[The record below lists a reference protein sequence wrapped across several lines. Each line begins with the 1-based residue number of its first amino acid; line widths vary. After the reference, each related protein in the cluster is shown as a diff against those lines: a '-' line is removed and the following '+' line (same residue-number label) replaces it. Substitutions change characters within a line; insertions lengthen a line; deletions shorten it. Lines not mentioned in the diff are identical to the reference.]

1 MARVFILE
9 DEPFLR
15 AELVDFLEEQGHHAT
30 AAGSIAEF
38 RSAWPAGMFEIA
50 IVDRRL
56 PDGDGL
62 DAVSAIRAAGG
73 AVWVIVLTGRG
84 EVAERVEGL
93 GTGADHYL
101 VKPVRLEVLAATV
114 EALVRRIEGAPEPQR
129 WVLDT
134 AGYRLFPPGR
144 GPVSLTS
151 LEFALLRCL
160 VQARRH
166 PVRRKGL
173 ALAFGV
179 NPDDFD
185 RRRLDTEMSRLRRK
199 VQTESGIELPVQTVQ
214 GVGYVFAAEAVF
226 QT

>member
-1 MARVFILE
+1 MARVFVLE

-15 AELVDFLEEQGHHAT
+15 AELVDFLEERGHRAT
-30 AAGSIAEF
+30 AVGSLAEF
-38 RSAWPAGMFEIA
+38 RSAWPGGMFDIA
-50 IVDRRL
+50 IVDRVL

-62 DAVSAIRAAGG
+62 DAVAAIRAAGG
-73 AVWVIVLTGRG
+73 AVWIIMLTGRG

-114 EALVRRIEGAPEPQR
+114 EALVRRIEGTPEPRR

-134 AGYRLFPPGR
+134 ADYRLFPPGR
-144 GPVSLTS
+144 GPVPLTS
-151 LEFALLRCL
+151 LEFAVLRCL
-160 VQARRH
+160 VQAHRH
-166 PVRRKGL
+166 PVKRHEL

-179 NPDDFD
+179 NPDEFD

-199 VQTESGIELPVQTVQ
+199 VHAESGLELPVQTVQ
-214 GVGYVFAAEAVF
+214 GVGYVFAADAVLK
-226 QT
+226 